1 MQINLEMENDTH
13 LRQWLLDMNLGYPL
27 TIGGPCSAE
36 SKEQV
41 LEIAHQLKKT
51 KATIFR
57 AGVWK
62 PRTRPGSFE
71 GVGAIALPWLQQVKK
86 ETGLLIAIEVANA
99 SHVELALEH
108 DIDIMWIG
116 ARTTVNPF
124 TVQEIADALQNTDK
138 IVWIKNPMNPDLEL
152 WIGGVERLYKA
163 GIKKLGVIHRG
174 FSSYNKTDFRNEP
187 QWQIPID
194 FKSRFPSIPMI
205 CDPSHIC
212 GKRDCIEKVAQT
224 ALDLQF
230 DGLMIETHHAPH
242 KALSDAKQ
250 QLTPSDF
257 HKIITSLKVRS
268 KTFKDPELL
277 DKLAL
282 LRKEINKTDRQLL
295 EILTARMRI
304 VEQIGHVKKEKNVA
318 VLQTKRWSEI
328 IETMTNS
335 AELAN
340 LSPEFVQRLFK
351 EIHQESILH
360 QERIVND

>member
-1 MQINLEMENDTH
+1 MENDIH

-51 KATIFR
+51 KVTVFR

-99 SHVELALEH
+99 SHVKLALEH
-108 DIDIMWIG
+108 DIDILWIG

-124 TVQEIADALQNTDK
+124 TVQEIADALKGSNK
-138 IVWIKNPMNPDLEL
+138 IVWVKNPMNPDLEL

-163 GIKKLGVIHRG
+163 GIRKLGVIHRG
-174 FSSYNKTDFRNEP
+174 FSSYDKTDFRNEP

-194 FKSRFPSIPMI
+194 FKSRFPDIPMI

-212 GKRDCIEKVAQT
+212 GRRDCIEKVAQK

-230 DGLMIETHHAPH
+230 DGLMIESHHTPD

-257 HKIITSLKVRS
+257 HEIITRLIVRS
-268 KTFKDPELL
+268 KTFKDEASI
-277 DKLAL
+277 DALAL
-282 LRKEINKTDRQLL
+282 LRMEINEVDKLL
-295 EILTARMRI
+295 LQTLSKRMEIVKIIA
-304 VEQIGHVKKEKNVA
+304 QVKKEKNVA
-318 VLQTKRWSEI
+318 VLQTKRWREVI
-328 IETMTNS
+328 DKMTKY
-335 AELAN
+335 AN
-340 LSPEFVQRLFK
+340 AAGLDVAFVNRLFK
-351 EIHQESILH
+351 EVHQESIRH
-360 QERIVND
+360 QERIING

>member
-1 MQINLEMENDTH
+1 MENDTH
-13 LRQWLLDMNLGYPL
+13 LRQWLLDMDLGYPL

-41 LEIAHQLKKT
+41 LEIAHLLKKT

-99 SHVELALEH
+99 SHVKLALEH
-108 DIDIMWIG
+108 DIDILWIG

-124 TVQEIADALQNTDK
+124 TVQEIADALKDSNK
-138 IVWIKNPMNPDLEL
+138 IVWVKNPMNPDLEL

-163 GIKKLGVIHRG
+163 GIRKLGVIHRG
-174 FSSYNKTDFRNEP
+174 FSSYEKTHYRNEP

-194 FKSRFPSIPMI
+194 FKSRFPDIPMI

-212 GKRDCIEKVAQT
+212 GRRDCIEKVAQT
-224 ALDLQF
+224 ALNLQF
-230 DGLMIETHHAPH
+230 DGLMIETHHTPD

-250 QLTPSDF
+250 QLTPNDF
-257 HKIITSLKVRS
+257 NEIITRLKVRS
-268 KTFKDPELL
+268 KTFKEPELL

-282 LRKEINKTDRQLL
+282 LRKKINETDRQLL
-295 EILTARMRI
+295 QILTERMRI
-304 VEQIGHVKKEKNVA
+304 VEQIGQVKKDKNVA

-340 LSPEFVQRLFK
+340 LSPEFVERIFK
-351 EIHQESILH
+351 EIHQESISH
-360 QERIVND
+360 QERIVNG